1 MVVAYMFGLR
11 FTDFVP
17 SIYIVLFD
25 GLGQSDYSI
34 FSPNY
39 GRWEREGL
47 NKMLWFN
54 LIKIFTWINKTKA
67 ADLLKLVLL
76 EVFTCMIKQT
86 WSQMLS

>member
-47 NKMLWFN
+47 NKML
-54 LIKIFTWINKTKA
+54 
-67 ADLLKLVLL
+67 
-76 EVFTCMIKQT
+76 
-86 WSQMLS
+86 